1 VRNIFAGSH
10 SEHRWRCNEKQR
22 KRTQWLTNC
31 EEEEE
36 EEEKPNKML
45 IRNIAYLMALQDG
58 DTRLRHMKKILKRWK
73 ILYTKE

>member
-36 EEEKPNKML
+36 EEKPNKML
-45 IRNIAYLMALQDG
+45 IRIIAYLMALQDG